1 MYTNV
6 WKHREKNATIPISS
20 QNCCCVSSTMCVPLY
35 SPPSNW
41 LRVSWLWQQWE
52 NFGGGVMG
60 EWDSFK
66 GSLKSGWRWGHP
78 QGQGVRTAFYVLCKC
93 YNKRLAASHMCGGKQ
108 SRVAVAFAP
117 KLDKPHKRRASR
129 GTGTT
134 GQWSQKSATVCHHP
148 PFSLHRCGA
157 ALPLNLF

>member
-1 MYTNV
+1 MKAP
-6 WKHREKNATIPISS
+6 WKKCNYPHFLTELLLCIIHHVCTTLFTTFKLTKGLMIVAAVGKL
-20 QNCCCVSSTMCVPLY
+20 Q
-35 SPPSNW
+35 
-41 LRVSWLWQQWE
+41 
-52 NFGGGVMG
+52 GGGLMG